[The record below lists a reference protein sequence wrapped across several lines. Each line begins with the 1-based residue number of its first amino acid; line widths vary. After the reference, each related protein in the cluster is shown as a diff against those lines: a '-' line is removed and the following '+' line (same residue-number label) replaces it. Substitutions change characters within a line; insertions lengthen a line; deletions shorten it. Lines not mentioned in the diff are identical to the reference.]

1 VTLSVAPDSG
11 MQGLARGAAAA
22 DTLAT
27 ALVLPPQW
35 PPRSAAAIA
44 DAQHAHRAMMAATA
58 SSAHHRAPQAV
69 QSAVED
75 AYARAAVR
83 AASVLPP
90 GHPLRSPSTVPPTD
104 STGMRASQPGAARTK
119 QEEEEVPEL
128 PLITARDSA
137 AAAIMA
143 ATGTVAG
150 TRRAWL
156 AGDGG
161 PQDEGAS
168 DLALAPRTAGGF
180 DASVAPCSFNDT
192 TLSGADMASG
202 QPQLRD
208 VGADTTATATHRGRS
223 KRNTAASGASAAVMS
238 RATAHMPLLP
248 IVSPAIAA
256 LAMPPPPVPYAPR
269 SGVTSAATTR
279 AARAAD
285 DMEQRTTGTL
295 PTPAADIPDAQL
307 HSNVFGMSPS
317 DAAAAALAAALAAQ
331 TKYVASLVMPAPA
344 VPMPPLGSAG
354 GSSRTTRPGTLTPH
368 SGTTASGSVDATG
381 GVSSMQTA
389 SFSDDGGG
397 SSAAAARSSALARYR
412 GKRKTRQFEK
422 TIRYE
427 SRKERADARVRI
439 KGRFAPIVGG
449 GGAASLPMPPATFMG
464 APPSMSHLPQLMTF
478 GSFGGGTSGGHS
490 QMYTIGGEDDGTL
503 FGSSFGSLFDN
514 DDALAFCQGVHVGG
528 GGSPDANMDPDG
540 LLGPF

>member
-1 VTLSVAPDSG
+1 MTLSGAPDSG
-11 MQGLARGAAAA
+11 VQGLARGAAAA
-22 DTLAT
+22 DTLAA

-104 STGMRASQPGAARTK
+104 SMDMRASQPGAVRTNQK
-119 QEEEEVPEL
+119 QEEL
-128 PLITARDSA
+128 PLITAHDSA

-156 AGDGG
+156 PGDGG

-180 DASVAPCSFNDT
+180 DASVAPSSFTET
-192 TLSGADMASG
+192 TLSG

-208 VGADTTATATHRGRS
+208 VGADTTATATHRGRP

-285 DMEQRTTGTL
+285 DIEQPTTGTL
-295 PTPAADIPDAQL
+295 PTPSADVPAAQL

-354 GSSRTTRPGTLTPH
+354 GGARTTRPGTLTPH

-381 GVSSMQTA
+381 GLSSMQTM

-449 GGAASLPMPPATFMG
+449 GGAASLPMPPATLMG
-464 APPSMSHLPQLMTF
+464 APPPMSHLPQLITF

-490 QMYTIGGEDDGTL
+490 QMYTIGGGEDDGTL
-503 FGSSFGSLFDN
+503 FGSSFGSLFDS
-514 DDALAFCQGVHVGG
+514 DDLLAFCQGAHVGG